1 MNFGMIDYE
10 GKTECE
16 KIDLSELGCR
26 LDTALH
32 NSFLK
37 IALCEK

>member
-1 MNFGMIDYE
+1 MIDYE
-10 GKTECE
+10 GKTECG
-16 KIDLSELGCR
+16 KIDLSELWYR

>member
-1 MNFGMIDYE
+1 MIDYE
-10 GKTECE
+10 EKTECG
-16 KIDLSELGCR
+16 KTDLSELGYR